1 MTENRTL
8 QVDYLVNDTTYPG
21 PEGSV
26 VLRYNITILP
36 VPISFNNT
44 TYLFTVNRRASAY
57 ALVATLL
64 SIHPQ
69 GPSTCFHLFKT
80 THKFRLTL
88 THRHTHTHMRHS
100 LSGYLS
106 I

>member
-57 ALVATLL
+57 ALVATLP
-64 SIHPQ
+64 SIHPL
-69 GPSTCFHLFKT
+69 GPHTCFHVKVMLI
-80 THKFRLTL
+80 
-88 THRHTHTHMRHS
+88 HTQILSIYS
-100 LSGYLS
+100 LSVYLL